1 MQVNFDAIVVGSG
14 PGGGITAN
22 YLAKSGLSVLV
33 LEAGMNAE
41 HDITKE
47 YTSEEML
54 QKYKYGGLTTTIGTA
69 NINYVEGSCVGGG
82 SEINSGLYHRTPKSV
97 LDYWR
102 DHLNFS
108 SSKDEM
114 SKLFS
119 EIEKYLSISLMPSD
133 HMPEA
138 SLKLKIGSSHL
149 GVDCV
154 EVPRWYQENN
164 GIIEKTTISKSY
176 LRDAIDCGA
185 ILKSNSKAVKIF
197 KDKSNWVVES
207 LSTSSFLSAKEHNHK
222 LNMKTSIFKAK
233 YLFICGGV
241 MSSCELLRKSKINKK
256 SGSQVYLHPTA
267 KIVSMFE
274 NELFQSSVGVPV
286 HQVKQWSP
294 KVSLGS
300 SIGKKPHLGLSLLS
314 NLEAFENLSD
324 SYDKMAIYYASIS
337 GGVGKI
343 QRFPHNQF
351 LLNYKLSNEDYH
363 YLRFG
368 LLRLSQILFAAGAKK
383 NFLVSNDG
391 FSYKTYEQ
399 LELFLNNRSLRNL
412 DLMTIHLMGGNSFNI
427 DGICNEFGEVK
438 GYKNLYIQ
446 DASLLP
452 TSLGVN
458 PQGTIMAL
466 VARNMEKFTNEA
478 I

>member
-22 YLAKSGLSVLV
+22 YLAKAGLSVLV
-33 LEAGMNAE
+33 LEAGMNAT

-54 QKYKYGGLTTTIGTA
+54 QKYKYGGQTTTIGTS
-69 NINYVEGSCVGGG
+69 NINYVEAGCVGGG

-102 DHLNFS
+102 KHLNFS
-108 SSKDEM
+108 SSNDEM
-114 SKLFS
+114 SKLFL
-119 EIEKYLSISLMPSD
+119 EIEKYLSISYMPKE

-138 SLKLKIGSSHL
+138 SLKLKIGSSNL
-149 GVDCV
+149 GIDCV
-154 EVPRWYQENN
+154 EVPRWYQLNN

-176 LRDAIDCGA
+176 LRDAIDSGA

-197 KDKSNWVVES
+197 KNKSNWVVET
-207 LSTSSFLSAKEHNHK
+207 LSTSSLIFPKEHNQKPHK
-222 LNMKTSIFKAK
+222 DTSIFKAK
-233 YLFICGGV
+233 YLFICCGV
-241 MSSCELLRKSKINKK
+241 MSSCELLRKNKINKR

-274 NELFQSSVGVPV
+274 NELFQTSVGVPV

-300 SIGKKPHLGLSLLS
+300 SISKKPHLGLALLS
-314 NLEAFENLSD
+314 NLEAFENLNNVHD
-324 SYDKMAIYYASIS
+324 RMAIYYASIS

-343 QRFPHNQF
+343 QRFPCNQF
-351 LLNYKLSNEDYH
+351 LLNYKLSNEDYQ

-368 LLRLSQILFAAGAKK
+368 LLRLSQILFAAGSKQ
-383 NFLVSNDG
+383 NFLVSKDG
-391 FSYKTYEQ
+391 FSYKTYEE
-399 LELFLNNRSLRNL
+399 LELFLNDRSLKNL

-427 DGICNEFGEVK
+427 DGICNEFGEVR
-438 GYKNLYIQ
+438 GYNNLYIQ

-466 VARNMEKFTNEA
+466 VARNMEKFINEE

>member
-22 YLAKSGLSVLV
+22 YLAKAGLSVLV
-33 LEAGMNAE
+33 LEAGMNTP

-47 YTSEEML
+47 YSSEEML
-54 QKYKYGGLTTTIGTA
+54 QKYKYGGQTTTIGTS
-69 NINYVEGSCVGGG
+69 NINYVEAGCVGGG

-102 DHLNFS
+102 KHLNFS
-108 SSKDEM
+108 SSNDEM
-114 SKLFS
+114 SKLFL
-119 EIEKYLSISLMPSD
+119 EIEKYLSISFMPKE

-149 GVDCV
+149 GIDCV
-154 EVPRWYQENN
+154 EVPRWYQLNN

-207 LSTSSFLSAKEHNHK
+207 LSTSSLICPKEHNQ
-222 LNMKTSIFKAK
+222 NTSIFKAK
-233 YLFICGGV
+233 YLFICCGV
-241 MSSCELLRKSKINKK
+241 MSSCELLRKNKINKK

-274 NELFQSSVGVPV
+274 NELFQTSVGVPV

-300 SIGKKPHLGLSLLS
+300 SISKKPHLGLSLLS
-314 NLEAFENLSD
+314 NLEAFENLDD
-324 SYDKMAIYYASIS
+324 SYGRMAIYYASIS

-351 LLNYKLSNEDYH
+351 LLNYKLSNEDFQ

-368 LLRLSQILFAAGAKK
+368 LLRLSEILFASGSKQ
-383 NFLVSNDG
+383 NFLVSKDG

-399 LELFLNNRSLRNL
+399 LELFLNNRALKNL

-427 DGICNEFGEVK
+427 DGICNEFGEVR
-438 GYKNLYIQ
+438 GYNNLYIQ
-446 DASLLP
+446 DASLIP

-466 VARNMEKFTNEA
+466 VARNMEKFINEE

>member
-1 MQVNFDAIVVGSG
+1 MQVNFDAIVIGSG

-22 YLAKSGLSVLV
+22 YLAKAGLSVLV
-33 LEAGMNAE
+33 LEAGMNAA

-54 QKYKYGGLTTTIGTA
+54 QKYKYGGLTTTIGTS
-69 NINYVEGSCVGGG
+69 NINYVEASCVGGG
-82 SEINSGLYHRTPKSV
+82 SEINSGLYHRTPESV

-102 DHLNFS
+102 KHLNFS
-108 SSKDEM
+108 SSNDEM
-114 SKLFS
+114 SKLFL
-119 EIEKYLSISLMPSD
+119 EIEKYLSISFMPKEL
-133 HMPEA
+133 MPEA
-138 SLKLKIGSSHL
+138 SLKLKIGSSL
-149 GVDCV
+149 LDINCV
-154 EVPRWYQENN
+154 EVPRWYQSND

-176 LRDAIDCGA
+176 LSDAIEYGA
-185 ILKSNSKAVKIF
+185 TLKPNSKAIKIF
-197 KDKSNWVVES
+197 KERSNWVVES
-207 LSTSSFLSAKEHNHK
+207 LSTSSIMFPKVHDRI
-222 LNMKTSIFKAK
+222 LNRDTSIFKAK

-241 MSSCELLRKSKINKK
+241 MSSCELLRKNKINKK

-274 NELFQSSVGVPV
+274 NELFQTSVGVPV

-300 SIGKKPHLGLSLLS
+300 SISKKSHLGLSLLS
-314 NLEAFENLSD
+314 NSEAFNNLDD
-324 SYDKMAIYYASIS
+324 SYKRMAIYYASIS

-343 QRFPHNQF
+343 QRFPGNQF
-351 LLNYKLSNEDYH
+351 LLNYKLSNEDYQ
-363 YLRFG
+363 YIRFG
-368 LLRLSQILFAAGAKK
+368 LLRLSQILFAAGSKK
-383 NFLVSNDG
+383 NFLVSKDG
-391 FSYKTYEQ
+391 FSYKTYKQ
-399 LELFLNNRSLRNL
+399 IELFLNNRALKNL

-427 DGICNEFGEVK
+427 EGICNEFGEVI
-438 GYKNLYIQ
+438 GYNNLFIQ

-466 VARNMEKFTNEA
+466 VARNMERFINEEL
-478 I
+478 